1 MRREAP
7 RAVCGT
13 LLLLLTLTACSEW
26 RGGEVVQVDGYQLR
40 IKTTPDP
47 LQVGSAASLTL
58 LLRDAGGQPASGCK
72 VKFRQY
78 MPGMEMSRDS
88 LFVLLTETAA
98 GHYEGQTAKFAMG
111 GDWELAFQF
120 VCQGRPHQFMLKRH
134 LEWVE

>member
-1 MRREAP
+1 MRREVF
-7 RAVCGT
+7 RAVCGA
-13 LLLLLTLTACSEW
+13 LLLLLTLAACSEW
-26 RGGEVVQVDGYQLR
+26 RGGELVQVDGYQVR
-40 IKTTPDP
+40 IKTDPDP
-47 LQVGSAASLTL
+47 LQVGGAAALTL

-88 LFVLLTETAA
+88 LFVLLTESAA
-98 GHYEGQTAKFAMG
+98 GRYEGQTAKFAMG

-120 VCQGRPHQFMLKRH
+120 VCQEKPHQFTLKRH